1 MYKAISFVAAVM
13 LVAAFAA
20 GADAGNQVLTFDANN
35 WGTSVWGAYNTQK
48 DFESSGGNPGACLLL
63 KGFGGVGASF
73 QNAGFTGD
81 FAAAGYKKIAF
92 DIKVV
97 SWWPAP
103 NQPAPTAYVFVRGSN
118 TQKPWVKQVQG
129 FAPVTT
135 AWKRYAVDFEPNWS
149 DSEANAH
156 GWSILDRPGVTETA
170 PFKNVIHNVFQ
181 SGMWIDV
188 ISGGAG
194 CHILLDNY
202 SLLSAEGA
210 GSSNVAPLKIRPL
223 KPIRDFHLEK
233 SK

>member
-1 MYKAISFVAAVM
+1 MKVISFVAAVM
-13 LVAAFAA
+13 LVVAFAVVV
-20 GADAGNQVLTFDANN
+20 DAGNQVLTFDTNR
-35 WGTSVWGAYNTQK
+35 WGTSVWGAYSTQK

-73 QNAGFTGD
+73 ENAGFTGD
-81 FAAAGYKKIAF
+81 FATAGYKKIAF

-118 TQKPWVKQVQG
+118 TQKPWVKQVQS

-135 AWKRYAVDFEPNWS
+135 AWKQYAVDFDSNWS

-156 GWSILDRPGVTETA
+156 GWNIVDRPGVTETA
-170 PFKNVIHNVFQ
+170 SFKAVLHNVYQ
-181 SGMWIDV
+181 TGMWIDV

-202 SLLSAEGA
+202 SLIAGEGL
-210 GSSNVAPLKIRPL
+210 APLNIKPL
-223 KPIRDFHLEK
+223 KPIRNLHREK